1 MRAGQLSA
9 LCFIVLLTLML
20 ILVESNADTELEF
33 LLEPSSR
40 LVKPSDGRAAFRCNV
55 SPPSAEVR
63 WLWRGQPVVQNR
75 WIRVS
80 RHKLTVHLGKMD
92 KKARLPHNLEKGF
105 FQCEARLK
113 GNVLV
118 SAPAKL
124 IIAVLEPFLLQSDIQ
139 MRVTRGNTAVIPC
152 NPPYS
157 VPAVVT
163 GFQLNGTIIER
174 SSGNQQLMPSGNLQ
188 IMEAKSCDSGEYIC
202 TALNPYLSEKV
213 VAKNKVILNVTDSS
227 EPMPPTFVVHPPAKT
242 FAVLGSNISLEC
254 AVNGFPVPT
263 VTWRRHHDQL
273 PKRRFKQTGGN
284 LFLFDI
290 RRDDEGIYYC
300 EAQDSVG
307 RRVSKSTE
315 VYVQETP
322 RIIKPPRNV
331 IAEAGQNV
339 TLHCSA
345 RGHPKPVITW
355 IHNGKTFILEHGKDS
370 HLVLYGVNHK
380 HAGIYQCF
388 ANNELG
394 TAYATCMVT
403 VSSGNQSIDA
413 DYEDSDYE
421 DYNSDPGPSSEI
433 FHHRKDVNLEP
444 EGHLQNPNE
453 HQSDKT
459 EKSESVGDPINKRRK
474 KKKSKGVKLVP
485 PSRPEIS
492 RLSDTSVMVRWYVPR
507 NDGLPILF
515 FKVQYREI
523 KKHNTHW
530 MTIDEDIDPH
540 IHSYAVTDL
549 KTGGKYRFRIAAVYS
564 NDDNKLGP
572 NSAKFILYKDPP
584 MKMPAF
590 TPQIIHTEAAS
601 PSAITLQWEYEELDS
616 VPIEGFFIYY
626 RATHSAGDYLKIT
639 VLGSNTHSHII
650 SHLLPDT
657 SYDVK
662 MQSFNIA
669 GTSEFSNI
677 YTCKT
682 KPSEVLGPHNRS
694 SKPQRSEE
702 EVFGMSATKPVSS
715 KSSDGNLVLY
725 IVLGV
730 ICAVMLIAS
739 SVFMALWIRQRQNRH
754 PNADAQNLREMSLK
768 TTNGHLSSNG
778 YIAVRDKVNI
788 SVNPLSHLDSDDS
801 DKADQF
807 DGAVSNNNEIMQ
819 MQTFSGNAEQQESLL
834 VHETT
839 ADAATSGGDRDQE
852 TEAEN
857 VPNDCDSSGE
867 VPRSI

>member
-1 MRAGQLSA
+1 MRADGLSA
-9 LCFIVLLTLML
+9 LCFIFLATCVL
-20 ILVESNADTELEF
+20 ILVESNTDTELEF
-33 LLEPSSR
+33 LSEPSSR
-40 LVKPSDGRAAFRCNV
+40 LVKPSDGRATFRCNV

-75 WIRVS
+75 WIKVS

-92 KKARLPHNLEKGF
+92 KKSRLPHNLEKGF
-105 FQCEARLK
+105 FQCEARIK
-113 GNVLV
+113 GKVLV

-124 IIAVLEPFLLQSDIQ
+124 IIAILEPFLPQSDIQ
-139 MRVTRGNTAVIPC
+139 IGVTRGNTAVIPC
-152 NPPYS
+152 NPPRS

-163 GFQLNGTIIER
+163 EFQLNGTVIDR
-174 SSGNQQLMPSGNLQ
+174 SSNNLQLMPSGNLQ
-188 IMEAKSCDSGEYIC
+188 VLEAKSSDSGEYVC

-213 VAKNKVILNVTDSS
+213 IAKHKVILTVKDSS
-227 EPMPPTFVVHPPAKT
+227 EPVPPTFIVYPPPKT
-242 FAVLGSNISLEC
+242 FAVLGSNVSLEC
-254 AVNGFPVPT
+254 AVNGFPVPS

-284 LFLFDI
+284 LYLFDV
-290 RRDDEGIYYC
+290 RRDDEGVYYC
-300 EAQDSVG
+300 EAQNSVG
-307 RRVSKSTE
+307 EQVSKSTE
-315 VYVQETP
+315 IYVQETP
-322 RIIKPPRNV
+322 HITKAPRNTIV
-331 IAEAGQNV
+331 EAGQNL

-345 RGHPKPVITW
+345 RGHPKPGITW
-355 IHNGKTFILEHGKDS
+355 IHNGKTLILESGKES
-370 HLVLYGVNHK
+370 HLVLLNVK
-380 HAGIYQCF
+380 HRHSGIYQCF

-394 TAYATCMVT
+394 TAYATCLVT
-403 VSSGNQSIDA
+403 VTSGNKSTDA
-413 DYEDSDYE
+413 DFEGDYE
-421 DYNSDPGPSSEI
+421 DYDSDTGPNSQV
-433 FHHRKDVNLEP
+433 FHHKKDVNLEP
-444 EGHLQNPNE
+444 KGDPHASDHE
-453 HQSDKT
+453 SDKIN
-459 EKSESVGDPINKRRK
+459 KSELDGDPASKKHK

-507 NDGLPILF
+507 NDGLTILF
-515 FKVQYREI
+515 FKVQYREV
-523 KKHNTHW
+523 KKHNAHW

-549 KTGGKYRFRIAAVYS
+549 KTGAKYRFRIAAVYS

-584 MKMPAF
+584 MKMPAVA
-590 TPQIIHTEAAS
+590 PQIIHAEAAS
-601 PSAITLQWEYEELDS
+601 PSAITLEWEYEELDT

-657 SYDVK
+657 SYDAK

-682 KPSEVLGPHNRS
+682 RPSEVLGPHNRS
-694 SKPQRSEE
+694 TKPQHSE

-715 KSSDGNLVLY
+715 KNSDGNMVLY

-730 ICAVMLIAS
+730 ICTVMLIAS
-739 SVFMALWIRQRQNRH
+739 SVFVALCIRQRQTRH
-754 PNADAQNLREMSLK
+754 PDADTHIIRETPQKS
-768 TTNGHLSSNG
+768 TNGHLSSNG
-778 YIAVRDKVNI
+778 YVAVRDKVNI
-788 SVNPLSHLDSDDS
+788 NVNPLSHLDSDDS

-807 DGAVSNNNEIMQ
+807 DDVLSNNNEIMR
-819 MQTFSGNAEQQESLL
+819 MQTFSENVEQQEPLL
-834 VHETT
+834 VQETT
-839 ADAATSGGDRDQE
+839 AGAATSKDDRDQE
-852 TEAEN
+852 TEATN
-857 VPNDCDSSGE
+857 VPNDCDTSVE